1 MRRRLLLTLACL
13 LVVVVLVG
21 PAVLLWSALFTQSG
35 LQLLVRHV
43 PHQLGGVRLEIEGVS
58 GTVARGLHVER
69 VDIDHELVH
78 LSFHDIQGRVALA
91 PLMLQTIR
99 VISGSVGSA
108 AVTVKRRTK
117 PSTPGPPTFLP
128 RWLIVSAEAAH
139 LSTATLSVYNGFHLE
154 VHDLSGAAVVRHSY
168 IKFFQADGR
177 VQDAHL
183 SAIGELRA
191 HDPLG
196 LDVQVHLDWAPAGQ
210 PTWTVDGS
218 ARGDLN
224 LLSITA
230 RAESPFRAD
239 ITGLMRDLTGPWH
252 WSADAQV
259 QDFNLRAWGNAGPLG
274 SITGHVT
281 AGGDEHGFHAQG
293 PVNPTGLN
301 AGEFDVKFIGNWANG
316 VLSATRMEARHRASG
331 ARAAAA
337 GTIAIVDKGPR
348 LDLSGDW
355 DDFRWPLTGR
365 EPAVRSAA
373 GSFTF
378 RGVLPYA
385 VHLAGSARVAALPVM
400 PVDLHGALDKD
411 SFSFAPAEVDL
422 FGGHASIAGRVAW
435 SPKESWALAGRF
447 TDINPAA
454 LRADLPGSI
463 SFMLDASGEGFEPQ
477 GKLTASFKDLSGKL
491 RGLTASGAGS
501 ITHGNATWAFSKVRV
516 ALGSTSLALDGSIN
530 DRLDLRFALA
540 ASDLGLLS
548 AGSRGTVKASGSIN
562 GTLDDPAV
570 VASAHGGDVEYQ
582 GIKLE
587 GFDADVNFNPGAAQ
601 QESRIDARLRKLS
614 YQQRTLDSVTLTL
627 NGPPSAYQIHLAATA
642 SGLALSAQ
650 ASGPYAHGVFSG
662 ELQAL
667 NITGSEQLHL
677 SLERPTDLTVSLAH
691 ARLEWMCLVGT
702 PGSMC
707 ADGDWTQAAWSSTVM
722 ANQLPL
728 NTFTAG
734 RTPSVEYLGTL
745 SALAHLSGGGTTPV
759 TGTLRAELADAE
771 IDHKLASRK
780 VEHTTIGSGN
790 INAAATPTQ
799 ISAELVLGDQQAG
812 SVQGKLQIERSTAQ
826 WPDWP
831 LNGELHVHTSELG
844 LVSLYVPDVDRASGQ
859 LTADIAVAGTVGTPT
874 LTGVVRVANGEL
886 DIYQV
891 NLGLRQINLQAK
903 LGDSGIDFSGGAH
916 AGAGEVSASGHVEW
930 RNLLPYG
937 KFHLEGTN
945 LRVADVPEA
954 QIDASP
960 KLDFSIAGRKI
971 EVTGK
976 VVVPYAKIQPKDITN
991 AVRASADEIIVG
1003 SEPDDPSKRFE
1014 VVSTI
1019 TLELGDKVNLDAM
1032 GLSARLT
1039 GSVTVRSGYDA
1050 ITTGTGELSVAEG
1063 KYTAYARK
1071 LDIERGRLIFKGGAV
1086 DDPFIDV
1093 RAQKQFPDVTAGV
1106 NVRGT
1111 LTHPFLSF
1119 FSDPPLPQSQ
1129 IVSLILAGGS
1139 LQSAANPNNAAIGQA
1154 AALLAAGLGPYV
1166 GMPDV
1171 SLETDPLANE
1181 TSLVLGR
1188 YLSPRLYVSY
1198 GMSLTEQLNTFKLR
1212 YTLGDHWTIRTE
1224 LGQARGADLVF
1235 SILK

>member
-13 LVVVVLVG
+13 LVVILLLG
-21 PAVLLWSALFTQSG
+21 PAALIWSALFTESG
-35 LQLLVRHV
+35 LQFLVRHV
-43 PHQLGGVRLEIEGVS
+43 PHQLGGVRLEIQGVS
-58 GTVARGLHVER
+58 GTVARGLHVDR
-69 VDIDHELVH
+69 VQVDHELVH
-78 LSFHDIQGRVALA
+78 LSFEDIQGRVALA
-91 PLMLQTIR
+91 PLMLQTVR

-128 RWLIVSAEAAH
+128 RWMIVSADAAH
-139 LSTATLSVYNGFHLE
+139 VTTATLRVYNGFHLE

-196 LDVQVHLDWAPAGQ
+196 LDIQAHLDWAPAGQ

-230 RAESPFRAD
+230 RAVSPFRAD
-239 ITGLMRDLTGPWH
+239 ITGLMRDLTGHWH

-259 QDFNLRAWGNAGPLG
+259 QDFNLRVWGGAGPLG
-274 SITGHVT
+274 SITGHLT

-331 ARAAAA
+331 ARAAGA

-365 EPAVRSAA
+365 EPAVRSAS

-378 RGVLPYA
+378 SGVLPYK
-385 VHLAGSARVAALPVM
+385 VHLAGSVRAAALPVM
-400 PVDLHGALDKD
+400 PVDLHGTLDKD
-411 SFSFAPAEVDL
+411 SFSFDPAEADL
-422 FGGHASIAGRVAW
+422 FGGHASVSGRVAW
-435 SPKESWALAGRF
+435 SPKESWAVAGRF

-454 LRADLPGSI
+454 LRADLPGSV
-463 SFMLDASGEGFEPQ
+463 SFKLDASGEGFEPK
-477 GKLTASFKDLSGKL
+477 GRLTASFKDLSGKL

-501 ITHGNATWAFSKVRV
+501 ITHTNATWAFSNVRV

-548 AGSRGTVKASGSIN
+548 PGSRGTVKASGTIN

-587 GFDADVNFNPGAAQ
+587 SFDADVNFNPGAAQ

-614 YQQRTLDSVTLTL
+614 YQQRTLDSVALTL

-642 SGLALSAQ
+642 SGLALNAQ
-650 ASGPYAHGVFSG
+650 AGGPYAHGVFSG

-667 NITGSEQLHL
+667 TITGSEQLHL
-677 SLERPTDLTVSLAH
+677 LLERPTDLTVSLAH
-691 ARLEWMCLVGT
+691 ARIEWLCLVGT

-707 ADGDWTQAAWSSTVM
+707 ADGDWTQATWSSTVM

-780 VEHTTIGSGN
+780 VEHTKIGSGN
-790 INAAATPTQ
+790 ISATATPTQ

-812 SVQGKLQIERSTAQ
+812 SVQGKLAVQRSTSQ
-826 WPDWP
+826 WQDWP

-844 LVSLYVPDVDRASGQ
+844 LVSLYAPDIDRASGQ
-859 LTADIAVAGTVGTPT
+859 L
-874 LTGVVRVANGEL
+874 
-886 DIYQV
+886 
-891 NLGLRQINLQAK
+891 
-903 LGDSGIDFSGGAH
+903 GDAGIDFSGGAH
-916 AGAGEVSASGHVEW
+916 AGAGEVSASGHLEW

-937 KFHLEGTN
+937 KFHLEGSN

-960 KLDFSIAGRKI
+960 NLDFSIAGRRI

-1003 SEPDDPSKRFE
+1003 GEADDPSKRFE

-1039 GSVTVRSGYDA
+1039 GSVTVSSGYDA
-1050 ITTGTGELSVAEG
+1050 ITRGTGELSVAEG

-1071 LDIERGRLIFKGGAV
+1071 LDIQRGRLIYNGRPI
-1086 DDPFIDV
+1086 DDPGIDV
-1093 RAQKQFPDVTAGV
+1093 IAQKQFPDVTAGV
-1106 NVRGT
+1106 KVRGT

-1154 AALLAAGLGPYV
+1154 TALLAYELSSRVQGL
-1166 GMPDV
+1166 PDV